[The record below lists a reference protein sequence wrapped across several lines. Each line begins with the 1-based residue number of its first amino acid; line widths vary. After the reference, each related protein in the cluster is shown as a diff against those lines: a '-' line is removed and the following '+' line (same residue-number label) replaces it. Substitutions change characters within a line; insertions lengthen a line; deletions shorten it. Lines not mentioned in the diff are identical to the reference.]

1 MRLLYLILGF
11 ISLGVGIIGIAL
23 PVLPTTPFLLL
34 TTLLFAKS
42 SPKFHD
48 WFVSTKLYEIH
59 LKTFIETRSMTK
71 RQKWSLLLF
80 VDLICIITF
89 IMIDS
94 WVVRGTIILL
104 EIAKYFYFI
113 KYVKTI

>member
-1 MRLLYLILGF
+1 MRVLYLILGF
-11 ISLGVGIIGIAL
+11 IFLGIGIIGIAL
-23 PVLPTTPFLLL
+23 PVLPTTPFLLV
-34 TTLLFAKS
+34 TTVMFAKS

-71 RQKWSLLLF
+71 KQKWSLLLF
-80 VDLICIITF
+80 VDVICIVTF
-89 IMIDS
+89 ILIDS
-94 WVVRGTIILL
+94 WVVRGVIIVL
-104 EIAKYFYFI
+104 EAAKYFYFI